1 MHVES
6 QRKVARCPWKEAKC
20 NAKLR
25 ELMMQ
30 PFVSKEKLAKIQ
42 ETNKQIVKDLST
54 KPPEL
59 PALIKQGEQQIKEAG
74 YEAIVIDDD

>member
-1 MHVES
+1 MHVDS

-25 ELMMQ
+25 ELMMK
-30 PFVSKEKLAKIQ
+30 PFILKEKLAKLQ
-42 ETNKQIVKDLST
+42 DPTKQIVKDISQ
-54 KPPEL
+54 KPEDPVL
-59 PALIKQGEQQIKEAG
+59 LKKEQPIKEAE